1 MSTLCGFRIVNM
13 YAGARQAAL
22 AIEKRDVGA
31 GRHQYELEEADGT
44 ESLQRNV
51 AVHSRISA

>member
-1 MSTLCGFRIVNM
+1 MSTLCGFWIVNM
-13 YAGARQAAL
+13 YAGARQTAL

-31 GRHQYELEEADGT
+31 GRHQYELEEVDGT
-44 ESLQRNV
+44 VLLQRNV